1 MRYRLGVEMRKFIL
15 LLLVVSISTS
25 LLSKEIP
32 KKPKTLV
39 NDYANVLS
47 KNQINTLEG
56 MLVAYDDST
65 SNQIAI
71 VIENDL
77 GGDAPF
83 TRSVDIAEA
92 WGIGDAEHDNGVLV
106 YVAIKDRKMFIQVG
120 RGLEGA
126 IPDAL
131 AGRIIDYEIT
141 PSFKKQDYYKGLYLG
156 VNALAQAAAGEY
168 KGKPRKNKKDKI
180 PFAPILFIAIL
191 IIAVGSLRRRGGYGR
206 YGNRGGFGGGYIGGG
221 FGGGGFSGGG
231 GGGFGGFG
239 GGSFGGGGA
248 GGSW

>member
-1 MRYRLGVEMRKFIL
+1 MRKFL
-15 LLLVVSISTS
+15 ALLLVALFTLPVFA
-25 LLSKEIP
+25 KQIP
-32 KKPKTLV
+32 PKSGKLV
-39 NDYANVLS
+39 NDYAGVLTG
-47 KNQINTLEG
+47 NQKGSLER
-56 MLVAYDDST
+56 MLVIYADST

-71 VIENDL
+71 VIERDL
-77 GGDAPF
+77 GGDEPF

-92 WGIGDAEHDNGVLV
+92 WGIGDEERDNGVLV
-106 YVAIKDRKMFIQVG
+106 YVAIDDRKMFIQVG

-141 PSFKKQDYYKGLYLG
+141 PEFKNGNYYEGLYHG
-156 VNALAQAAAGEY
+156 VVALAQAAAGEY
-168 KGKPRKNKKDKI
+168 KAKPKKHRDDDDGI
-180 PFAPILFIAIL
+180 PAWMIILFFIFL
-191 IIAVGSLRRRGGYGR
+191 IFIFAGGKRMRGGSGTYGR
-206 YGNRGGFGGGYIGGG
+206 GGYIGGW
-221 FGGGGFSGGG
+221 GGGGFGGSSGGSFGGG